1 MPGKFRGIELTPN
14 LFDGWLILIRRLGTV
29 PLSPESFLDFLDILS
44 GR

>member
-14 LFDGWLILIRRLGTV
+14 SFDSWLILIRKLGTV